1 MSIVD
6 NWDIRICQQNE
17 KEESMAFQVSKPKKL
32 NGHGYR
38 KLLKSMG
45 KKAKGSDLSIEKKDQ
60 LSQSEVNATEPDEPN
75 KDEKANADNSHPHS
89 QRERLDFLLRRV
101 KAAGHAKSSNSS
113 NHSTATK
120 KKKSK
125 SEMPCGMDKPKLK
138 KESEC
143 CDAYTCKSTKPN
155 FVEYWVPVS
164 LSEMQTEQYC
174 GTLFS
179 NAGPLCSYSKL
190 DQSEVLNDILVSI
203 LVSTKKCCDHPYL
216 VDGSLSTSLIRDI
229 PKPELLDAEIK
240 LSNKLLLLHKLLLE
254 IRERGLRVLILYRS
268 LGGSELFSTGDLL
281 DEIIDQ
287 KFGTDLSVRIGGRQR
302 ISASKRRAALKT
314 FNDKENGKFICLMET
329 DSCIP
334 SIKLSSID
342 TVIFFNSDWNP
353 MNDLKALQKIDLDS
367 QFEHVNVFRLYS
379 SYTLEEK
386 LLILAKEGTPPED
399 RISDIKQSTCHQLL
413 TWGASYLFKK
423 LDEFHGRNSVVSND
437 DSVEDIFLELSNLLP
452 NSESSSVWRNEIS
465 SIVEVQHIDGIY
477 PRNISLFSEV
487 KKYPLMDNT
496 PLVEKMILKKPHVYW
511 TELLEG
517 RNPRWKYFSSKK
529 RRVKRNVQRFSDLLE
544 EPASKKCRKETRNT
558 FYQIPVNIRR
568 RIRSKLQNPDRK
580 RKFSGGEKY
589 DPVNNKVKHDHLP
602 SSRTTQ
608 KNHSHGTNTSS
619 FQTQAAKDS
628 LFEVSI
634 RQTECLVPQQ
644 TMCIASPAREDR
656 RAPSAINGAHVS
668 LTHHNSEPPE
678 TSHVTLQSV
687 CKSLK
692 VELEGV
698 QKQKTELLKLHE
710 EKKLQTKM
718 ACKDEIDQIRRK
730 YDLLLQNA
738 EMALVEETQV
748 LEAKYNKIY
757 INKTLAEA
765 VMERDITENPTLS
778 HVTSNCLIE
787 DMYWLFFQRC
797 GLNTATRT
805 EQVAEI
811 LQIPSLPGRSVAEGP
826 NHESPSTW
834 IASRSDQYCRN
845 PYLTLSNPATMSE
858 VSACLAIGQSLDITN
873 PASIA
878 ARPNKPL
885 ITPSL
890 RIPQTFVGHPVTIM
904 PSSNLSGNAP
914 AGYRVRAPAP
924 HLRQT
929 MFPQPITSPKLTSPD
944 VGVFSP
950 VSLHPMT
957 SNLPTLQATGGA
969 NLWALSSI
977 VGLPL

>member
-1 MSIVD
+1 
-6 NWDIRICQQNE
+6 
-17 KEESMAFQVSKPKKL
+17 
-32 NGHGYR
+32 
-38 KLLKSMG
+38 MG
-45 KKAKGSDLSIEKKDQ
+45 KKAKGSALSIEKKDQ

-101 KAAGHAKSSNSS
+101 KAAGHAKSSKSS

-125 SEMPCGMDKPKLK
+125 SETPCDMDKAKLK

-143 CDAYTCKSTKPN
+143 CGAYTCTSIKPN

-164 LSEMQTEQYC
+164 LSEMQIEQYC

-179 NAGPLCSYSKL
+179 NADLLCSYSKH

-229 PKPELLDAEIK
+229 PEPELLDAEIK

-287 KFGTDLSVRIGGRQR
+287 KFGTDRSVRIGGRQR
-302 ISASKRRAALKT
+302 ISASK
-314 FNDKENGKFICLMET
+314 
-329 DSCIP
+329 
-334 SIKLSSID
+334 
-342 TVIFFNSDWNP
+342 SDWNP

-386 LLILAKEGTPPED
+386 LLILAKEGIPQED
-399 RISDIKQSTCHQLL
+399 SISDIKQSTCHQLL

-452 NSESSSVWRNEIS
+452 NSENSSVCRNENS

-487 KKYPLMDNT
+487 KKNPLMDNT

-511 TELLEG
+511 TKLLQG
-517 RNPRWKYFSSKK
+517 RNPGWKYFTSKK
-529 RRVKRNVQRFSDLLE
+529 RRVKRNVQRFSDFLE
-544 EPASKKCRKETRNT
+544 EPAPKKCRKETRNT
-558 FYQIPVNIRR
+558 LYQIPVNIRR
-568 RIRSKLQNPDRK
+568 SIRSKLQNRDRK
-580 RKFSGGEKY
+580 RKFSGGEKR

-608 KNHSHGTNTSS
+608 KNYSHGRRN
-619 FQTQAAKDS
+619 
-628 LFEVSI
+628 V
-634 RQTECLVPQQ
+634 LVPQQ
-644 TMCIASPAREDR
+644 TMRIASPAREDR
-656 RAPSAINGAHVS
+656 RAPSAINGEH
-668 LTHHNSEPPE
+668 
-678 TSHVTLQSV
+678 
-687 CKSLK
+687 KI
-692 VELEGV
+692 
-698 QKQKTELLKLHE
+698 
-710 EKKLQTKM
+710 QTKM
-718 ACKDEIDQIRRK
+718 ACEDEIDQIRRK

-738 EMALVEETQV
+738 EMALVEEIQV

-757 INKTLAEA
+757 NNKTLAEA
-765 VMERDITENPTLS
+765 VMEARYYRKSNSFPS
-778 HVTSNCLIE
+778 VTSNCLIE

-805 EQVAEI
+805 EQVSEI

-826 NHESPSTW
+826 NHESTSGS
-834 IASRSDQYCRN
+834 IASRSDRYCRN
-845 PYLTLSNPATMSE
+845 PFLILSNPATTSE
-858 VSACLAIGQSLDITN
+858 VSACLPIGQSFDITN

-878 ARPNKPL
+878 ARPNNKPL

-890 RIPQTFVGHPVTIM
+890 QISQNLVGHPVTIM
-904 PSSNLSGNAP
+904 PSNLSGNAP

-924 HLRQT
+924 HLRQRT
-929 MFPQPITSPKLTSPD
+929 LPQPITCPKLTSPD

-950 VSLHPMT
+950 VSLHPVT
-957 SNLPTLQATGGA
+957 SNLPTLQATGGS

>member
-1 MSIVD
+1 
-6 NWDIRICQQNE
+6 
-17 KEESMAFQVSKPKKL
+17 
-32 NGHGYR
+32 
-38 KLLKSMG
+38 MG
-45 KKAKGSDLSIEKKDQ
+45 SALSIEKKDQ

-89 QRERLDFLLRRV
+89 QRERLDFLLMRV
-101 KAAGHAKSSNSS
+101 KAAGHAKSSKSS

-125 SEMPCGMDKPKLK
+125 SETPCDMDKAKLK

-143 CDAYTCKSTKPN
+143 CSAYTCTSTKPN

-164 LSEMQTEQYC
+164 LSEMQIEQYC

-179 NAGPLCSYSKL
+179 NADLLCSYSKH
-190 DQSEVLNDILVSI
+190 DQSEVLNDILVSTI
-203 LVSTKKCCDHPYL
+203 KCCDHPYL

-229 PKPELLDAEIK
+229 PEPELLDAEIK
-240 LSNKLLLLHKLLLE
+240 LSNKLLLLHKVLLE

-314 FNDKENGKFICLMET
+314 FNDKENRKFICLMET
-329 DSCIP
+329 DSCIS

-367 QFEHVNVFRLYS
+367 QSEHVNVFRLYS

-386 LLILAKEGTPPED
+386 LLILAKEGIPPED
-399 RISDIKQSTCHQLL
+399 SISDIKQTTCHQLL

-452 NSESSSVWRNEIS
+452 NSENSSVCRNENS

-487 KKYPLMDNT
+487 KKNPLMDNT

-511 TELLEG
+511 TKLLQG

-544 EPASKKCRKETRNT
+544 EPAPKKCRKETRNT
-558 FYQIPVNIRR
+558 LCQIPVNIRR
-568 RIRSKLQNPDRK
+568 SIRSKLQNRDRK
-580 RKFSGGEKY
+580 RKFSGGEKR

-608 KNHSHGTNTSS
+608 KNYSHGTNTSS
-619 FQTQAAKDS
+619 FQTQAAKHS

-634 RQTECLVPQQ
+634 RQTECFVPQQ
-644 TMCIASPAREDR
+644 TMRIASPAREDR
-656 RAPSAINGAHVS
+656 RAPSAINGEHVS
-668 LTHHNSEPPE
+668 LTYQNSEPPE

-692 VELEGV
+692 VELERL

-718 ACKDEIDQIRRK
+718 ACEDEIDQIRRK

-757 INKTLAEA
+757 NNKTLAEA

-778 HVTSNCLIE
+778 QVTSNCLIE
-787 DMYWLFFQRC
+787 DMYCLFSQRG
-797 GLNTATRT
+797 GLNAATRT

-826 NHESPSTW
+826 NHESTSGW
-834 IASRSDQYCRN
+834 IASRSDGYGRN
-845 PYLTLSNPATMSE
+845 PVLTLSNPATTSE
-858 VSACLAIGQSLDITN
+858 VSACLPIGQSFDITN
-873 PASIA
+873 PASIS
-878 ARPNKPL
+878 ARTNRPL

-890 RIPQTFVGHPVTIM
+890 QISQNLVGHPVTIM
-904 PSSNLSGNAP
+904 PSNLSGNAP
-914 AGYRVRAPAP
+914 AGYRVRTPAP
-924 HLRQT
+924 HLRQRT
-929 MFPQPITSPKLTSPD
+929 LPQPITCPKLTSPD

-950 VSLHPMT
+950 VSLHPVT
-957 SNLPTLQATGGA
+957 SNLPTLQATGGS